1 MLLLISAILL
11 QRLLRLDDGEVKM
24 IYQDER
30 KICRAKNGFK
40 ETENPNASQG
50 KKYTN
55 KVWTDRMLYL
65 RVLNNLTQAEVARVL
80 NISQV
85 AYRMYEMGKRRIPVD
100 KLVALARF
108 YHVSVDYLVGIKN
121 EQ

>member
-1 MLLLISAILL
+1 
-11 QRLLRLDDGEVKM
+11 M

-30 KICRAKNGFK
+30 KICRAQNGFK
-40 ETENPNASQG
+40 ETENPDPSHD

-55 KVWTDRMLYL
+55 KIWTNRMLYL

-85 AYRMYEMGKRRIPVD
+85 ANGMYEMGKRRIPVD

-121 EQ
+121 EE

>member
-1 MLLLISAILL
+1 
-11 QRLLRLDDGEVKM
+11 M

-30 KICRAKNGFK
+30 KICRAQNGFK
-40 ETENPNASQG
+40 ETENPDPSQD

-55 KVWTDRMLYL
+55 KIWTSRMLYL

-85 AYRMYEMGKRRIPVD
+85 AYGMYEWGNDGSP
-100 KLVALARF
+100 
-108 YHVSVDYLVGIKN
+108 
-121 EQ
+121 

>member
-11 QRLLRLDDGEVKM
+11 QRLLQLDDGEVKM

-30 KICRAKNGFK
+30 KICRAQNGFK
-40 ETENPNASQG
+40 ETENPDPSQD

-55 KVWTDRMLYL
+55 KIWTDRMLYL
-65 RVLNNLTQAEVARVL
+65 RALNNLTQAEVARVL

-85 AYRMYEMGKRRIPVD
+85 AYGMYEMGKRRIPVD

-121 EQ
+121 EE

>member
-1 MLLLISAILL
+1 
-11 QRLLRLDDGEVKM
+11 M

-30 KICRAKNGFK
+30 KICRAKSGFNG
-40 ETENPNASQG
+40 TENQQPSQG
-50 KKYTN
+50 KRYTN
-55 KVWTDRMLYL
+55 KIWTDRMLYL

-85 AYRMYEMGKRRIPVD
+85 AYGMYEMGKRRISVD

-121 EQ
+121 ER